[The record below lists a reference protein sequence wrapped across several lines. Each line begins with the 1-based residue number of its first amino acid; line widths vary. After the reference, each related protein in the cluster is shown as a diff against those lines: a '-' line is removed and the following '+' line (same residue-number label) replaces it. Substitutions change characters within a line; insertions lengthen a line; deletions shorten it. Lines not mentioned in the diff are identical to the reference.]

1 MFITYWKLSLEIY
14 PPLENAQ
21 NHMMTTMAAPM
32 YKPVPF
38 ATGAGACAAPILTT
52 NYRGDQSVN
61 KNENT

>member
-32 YKPVPF
+32 YKPVPL

>member
-1 MFITYWKLSLEIY
+1 
-14 PPLENAQ
+14 
-21 NHMMTTMAAPM
+21 MMTTMAAPM
-32 YKPVPF
+32 YKPVPL